1 VIIAR
6 IVGNAIA
13 AHCHRSLSGK
23 TLLLCQQLGDGD
35 VNVGAPFVAI
45 DLFGAGL
52 HERVLVSTD
61 GLGAR
66 HLVEDDSSPI
76 RMFVQ
81 GIVDEPVEDKQLIS
95 SL

>member
-1 VIIAR
+1 MLVCR

-13 AHCHRSLSGK
+13 THCHRSLSGK
-23 TLLLCQQLGDGD
+23 KLLLCQQLGDAD
-35 VNVGAPFVAI
+35 VEIGAPFVAI

-66 HLVEDDSSPI
+66 HLVDDDSSPI

-81 GIVDEPVEDKQLIS
+81 GIIDETQDSQT
-95 SL
+95 

>member
-1 VIIAR
+1 
-6 IVGNAIA
+6 
-13 AHCHRSLSGK
+13 
-23 TLLLCQQLGDGD
+23 
-35 VNVGAPFVAI
+35 VAI

-81 GIVDEPVEDKQLIS
+81 GIVDEPVEAKQLITS
-95 SL
+95 H

>member
-1 VIIAR
+1 MLVAR

-13 AHCHRSLSGK
+13 THCHSSLSGK
-23 TLLLCQQLGDGD
+23 KLLLCQQLGDGD
-35 VNVGAPFVAI
+35 AEIGAPFVAI

-66 HLVEDDSSPI
+66 HLVDDDTSPI

-81 GIVDEPVEDKQLIS
+81 GIIDESAEIPA
-95 SL
+95 

>member
-1 VIIAR
+1 MLVCR
-6 IVGNAIA
+6 IVGHAIA
-13 AHCHRSLSGK
+13 THCHRSLSGK
-23 TLLLCQQLGDGD
+23 KLLLCQQLGDED
-35 VNVGAPFVAI
+35 AMIGAPFVAI

-66 HLVEDDSSPI
+66 HLVDDDSSPI

-81 GIVDEPVEDKQLIS
+81 GIIDETQELQT
-95 SL
+95 